1 MNQQN
6 ELRYMGRVE
15 VRLNSPCFLTL
26 LFLFL
31 SPPKNFPIW
40 SRRLGFFFLRPS
52 PKAACAELLA
62 DAMLVLVVGS
72 IFVKCGAPVTLS
84 IERPKNRWGQREKA
98 GREGDKKLAYSR
110 SSSGLSNPHSEAAPL
125 CSWMVCNSSDSEG
138 RSLKVLSSRPGA
150 SREKRRTRWGRGV
163 AASGSAVL
171 AEVQS
176 WWGPSAPLESVTA
189 GFCEM
194 QPLFWFASASPGPA
208 QKQQGSSMGL
218 GLHGTQLT
226 RAAQRVLLTRTCPSL
241 LQRPAQLTFY
251 IWTCAHLTCITGS

>member
-1 MNQQN
+1 MRFAST
-6 ELRYMGRVE
+6 LPAS
-15 VRLNSPCFLTL
+15 SPYSSSSCL
-26 LFLFL
+26 LQRTFQSDPGGWGSSSSGPAQRQPVQSCLQMPWLCLWLVVYLSNVGFL
-31 SPPKNFPIW
+31 SL
-40 SRRLGFFFLRPS
+40 SQLRDQ
-52 PKAACAELLA
+52 KTDE
-62 DAMLVLVVGS
+62 G
-72 IFVKCGAPVTLS
+72 K
-84 IERPKNRWGQREKA
+84 EKRQG
-98 GREGDKKLAYSR
+98 GRGEKMLAYSR

-171 AEVQS
+171 AEIQG

-241 LQRPAQLTFY
+241 LQLTF
-251 IWTCAHLTCITGS
+251 